1 MSKKNFTDSVNWA
14 QLRKAAG
21 LTLQQVAEK
30 SGYGVATINGLEKR
44 GEGSARLKALLA
56 TLYGIHPD
64 YALNPAV
71 YQDPFAV
78 AKAAANALN
87 GTAEE
92 KTALFNDVLR
102 EESKK
107 IKVRQEGWD
116 AAQSITEENVDW
128 KERALA
134 AEAKL
139 EEARRT
145 LNEILAVNPTTKTQR
160 KKKD

>member
-14 QLRKAAG
+14 QMRKAAG

-56 TLYGIHPD
+56 TLYGTHPD

-71 YQDPFAV
+71 YQDPFVV
-78 AKAAANALN
+78 ARAAADALDGSVQEKAA
-87 GTAEE
+87 
-92 KTALFNDVLR
+92 KFNEVLR
-102 EESKK
+102 EESKR
-107 IKVRQEGWD
+107 IATRQEGWE
-116 AAQSITEENVDW
+116 AAQAITEQNVDW

-145 LNEILAVNPTTKTQR
+145 LNEILAVNPTSKTSR